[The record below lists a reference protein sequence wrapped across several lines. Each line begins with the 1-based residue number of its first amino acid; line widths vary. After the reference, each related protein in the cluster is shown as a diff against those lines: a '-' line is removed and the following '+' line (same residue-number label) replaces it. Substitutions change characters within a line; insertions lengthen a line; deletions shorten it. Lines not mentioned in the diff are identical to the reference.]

1 MNIGDIRIDSL
12 IDGEAAMDPH
22 AGLFGG
28 DHPPTESDWEPYK
41 RFLDPCTG
49 QMINTVGSF
58 LIRYGDRVV
67 LQDTGMGPEPG
78 SDIFACGALRS
89 SMWAA
94 GISPLD
100 VTDIIFS
107 HLHTDHIGWTTI
119 DGKPY
124 FPNAAIHIDRREW
137 EHYTNPD
144 SVLEVWEPNLLR
156 SDEDKVENRFKPV
169 LDRIELFE
177 ADQEILPGINA
188 MEASGH
194 TPGHTVLELS
204 SRGEKGLLIGDL
216 AHSHGELVDGW
227 EFYFNRDLPKAIDAL
242 EWFRKYLYDNNLP
255 FAAAHFPG
263 MPWGRLVKDDNRKLG
278 YEVIA

>member
-1 MNIGDIRIDSL
+1 MQIGDMRIDSL
-12 IDGEAAMDPH
+12 IDGEAALDPH
-22 AGLFGG
+22 AGIFVG
-28 DHPPTESDWEPYK
+28 DNPPTEADWEPFN

-49 QMINTVGSF
+49 QMINTVGSY

-67 LQDTGMGPEPG
+67 LQDTGMGPQIGGQEV
-78 SDIFACGALRS
+78 FACGALRS

-94 GISPLD
+94 GVSPLD

-119 DGKPY
+119 NGKPY
-124 FPNAAIHIDRREW
+124 FPNATIHIDRRDW
-137 EHYTNPD
+137 DHYTSPD
-144 SVLEVWEPNLLR
+144 SVLEDWEPNLMR
-156 SDEDKVENRFKPV
+156 SEEDKVENRFKPV
-169 LDRIELFE
+169 LDRIEFFE
-177 ADQEILPGINA
+177 GDQEILPGINA

-216 AHSHGELVDGW
+216 VHSHGELVDGW
-227 EFYFNRDLPKAIDAL
+227 EFFFNRDLPKAIEAV
-242 EWFRKYLYDNNLP
+242 ERFRKLLYDTNLP

-263 MPWGRLVKDDNRKLG
+263 MKWGKLVKGDAG
-278 YEVIA
+278 QVAYETI